1 MGGVDFEMG
10 DWYPFTD
17 YGKVFL
23 KLLKKHFPASHVL
36 HKIFNKN
43 TVKSSYSCMK
53 TVISPHNKSI
63 LNPRIALL
71 GCNLEQR
78 N

>member
-10 DWYPFTD
+10 DWHPFTD

-43 TVKSSYSCMK
+43 TVK
-53 TVISPHNKSI
+53 TVISSHNKSI

-71 GCNLEQR
+71 GCNLEQK

>member
-1 MGGVDFEMG
+1 MGEVDFEMG
-10 DWYPFTD
+10 DWRPFMD

-43 TVKSSYSCMK
+43 TVKISYSCMK
-53 TVISPHNKSI
+53 TVISSHNKSI
-63 LNPRIALL
+63 LNPRISLL
-71 GCNLEQR
+71 GCNLEQK